1 LNIPADW
8 IVPDWPAPQCVRA
21 LVTTRLG
28 GFSNGPY
35 ASFNLGDR
43 VGDDASLVRQNRK
56 RLCGFLPGEP
66 MWLKQVHGSE
76 VANADAMHGTAETD
90 ASVARKVNNICAI
103 LSADCLP
110 LLLCDAD
117 GSVVAAAHCGWRGL
131 VAGIIENTVIAMRVV
146 PQSLLAYLGP
156 GISSKAYLVGA
167 DVRAAF
173 LRDDASA
180 RQAFAANAPGK
191 WHADLYLLAR
201 QRLKRLGVEKI
212 YGGNFCTHTDS
223 ARFYSHRRDGNT
235 GRMASLI
242 WLEEKSK

>member
-1 LNIPADW
+1 MKIPADW

-28 GFSNGPY
+28 GFSHGPY

-43 VGDDASLVRQNRK
+43 VGDDASLVRQNREW
-56 RLCGFLPGEP
+56 LCGFLPGEP
-66 MWLKQVHGSE
+66 IWLKQVHGSK
-76 VANADAMHGTAETD
+76 VANADVMHGTAETD

-110 LLLCDAD
+110 LLLCDSD

-131 VAGIIENTVIAMRVV
+131 AAGIIENTVIAMRVV

-223 ARFYSHRRDGNT
+223 TRFFSHRRDGNT

-242 WLEEKSK
+242 WREEKSK